1 VRSFKSLFGVA
12 GALIPISYCGYLL
25 YYFLDLSGSAEE
37 VKDNGL
43 GPTVLGLGVVAA
55 LFCIPLF
62 FKIMKLFRGPGSP
75 RSGGSAPTSDDGD
88 DDDGGAAADAIIAR
102 YMARK
107 AAEEA
112 AAPAPARPA
121 SQSTGPQSAGPAR
134 RPSFGRK
141 S

>member
-1 VRSFKSLFGVA
+1 MRSFKSLLGVA
-12 GALIPISYCGYLL
+12 GAFVPISYCGYLL
-25 YYFLDLSGSAEE
+25 YYFLDLSGSVEDVE
-37 VKDNGL
+37 NNGL

-55 LFCIPLF
+55 LFCIPF
-62 FKIMKLFRGPGSP
+62 IFKIMRLFRGPGSP
-75 RSGGSAPTSDDGD
+75 RSGGGAPTSDEGD
-88 DDDGGAAADAIIAR
+88 DDDGGATADAIIAR

-112 AAPAPARPA
+112 AAPAR
-121 SQSTGPQSAGPAR
+121 PQSAGPAR

>member
-1 VRSFKSLFGVA
+1 MRSFKSLLGVA
-12 GALIPISYCGYLL
+12 GALVPISYCGYLL
-25 YYFLDLSGSAEE
+25 YYFLNLSGSAEE
-37 VKDNGL
+37 VENNGL

-55 LFCIPLF
+55 LFCIPF
-62 FKIMKLFRGPGSP
+62 IFKIMRFFRGPGSP
-75 RSGGSAPTSDDGD
+75 RSGGGAPTSNEGD
-88 DDDGGAAADAIIAR
+88 DDDGGATADAIIAR

-112 AAPAPARPA
+112 AAPAR
-121 SQSTGPQSAGPAR
+121 SQSTGPAR